1 MFREIVFLV
10 PWAPVYLFCR
20 WIEREVVCELLVSSG
35 AQIYLQR
42 TLLPRLHLLSL
53 WELMPFLHVLHFFN
67 KREGFLFFCLFDT
80 VAAHFWNLFPLWMTY
95 VLLFSSLLLTTGHF
109 NYVVTSEHL
118 SWNIS
123 LGVGRWHEREG
134 TQESKLVKEVGW
146 NLPCYSCI
154 APNFLPPSVKE
165 DERWVSFTYAGL
177 FEQLTLLVQ
186 RASSRQRTTWIQ
198 TPGQEMWPEQVNKT
212 ACISASLLA
221 KWGYWGIKWII
232 HVKHLAHHLTE

>member
-10 PWAPVYLFCR
+10 PWAPVYLFVGGL
-20 WIEREVVCELLVSSG
+20 EREVDS
-35 AQIYLQR
+35 R
-42 TLLPRLHLLSL
+42 TLGEFWCSDIPAEDSLAKASSSLSL
-53 WELMPFLHVLHFFN
+53 FGNWCSFLHVLHFSIKERVFS
-67 KREGFLFFCLFDT
+67 FFASLIQ
-80 VAAHFWNLFPLWMTY
+80 
-95 VLLFSSLLLTTGHF
+95 LLLTLELVSFVDDTCPFVFLTSLDNWHF

-154 APNFLPPSVKE
+154 APNFLPPSAKE

-177 FEQLTLLVQ
+177 WAAYFAGSE
-186 RASSRQRTTWIQ
+186 
-198 TPGQEMWPEQVNKT
+198 
-212 ACISASLLA
+212 
-221 KWGYWGIKWII
+221 
-232 HVKHLAHHLTE
+232 